1 MSYTVKTPSK
11 TFSGER
17 AGLTFENGTAS
28 FEDAALIP
36 TFELYGFTVTE
47 EVKEVAEKEE
57 VKEKPKRKKR
67 GE

>member
-1 MSYTVKTPSK
+1 MSYSVQTPSK
-11 TFSGER
+11 VFNGER
-17 AGLTFENGTAS
+17 AGVVFENGKGS

-47 EVKEVAEKEE
+47 EVAAEP